1 MKNVSDLKREL
12 LRIDGKGYKSYKDL
26 QGEQYNFGD
35 YILSID
41 HVQGDPFASPSR
53 VRVIIDNK
61 SAAFPKECFEKRCT
75 TISTCDTL
83 TRLFYS
89 NIRKYGDKVFGSGK
103 SGLILISKC
112 PQQVLERTS
121 ISYRNN
127 KIEARFEV
135 GFPARGRSVLA
146 KELEKI
152 LCDFIPNI
160 VNNTLVYRN
169 INSKQLIRNIELI
182 KDQEYL
188 RSEIS
193 KLGLVGFVANGSI
206 LPRESGVS
214 QKPLK
219 GGIPFEAP
227 KELEV
232 EIKLPYKGMIKGMG
246 IKKGITLIV
255 GGGYHGKSTLLNALE
270 LGVYNH
276 IYGDGREYVI
286 SDNTALKVRAEDG
299 RSIIRDDISLFI
311 SNLPNKKDTKKF
323 STENASGSTS
333 QAANIVE
340 GIEMGT
346 NLFLIDEDTSATNFM
361 IRDELMQRLV
371 SKEKEPITPFIEL
384 VKGIYEQKDIST
396 IIVVGSSGDYFDIAD
411 CVIQMDEYEPKDV
424 TSDAKNIMRGEIL
437 KRIEQRNEV
446 IDINF
451 NRILRKGSIQSGPK
465 GIKIKSFGLDGL
477 SINKDDI
484 DLKAVEQLVDFEQVT
499 AIGYIMKWIEENA
512 VNNTLTLN
520 QLVDKAIKEIEVKGL
535 IVVSNGKGGSGNLAL
550 PRKQEIMSAIN
561 RFRNLRVN

>member
-1 MKNVSDLKREL
+1 MKNLNDLKKEL
-12 LRIDGKGYKSYKDL
+12 NRIDGKGYKAYKDL
-26 QGEQYNFGD
+26 QGEQYDFSD

-41 HVQGDPFASPSR
+41 HVQGDPFAAPSR
-53 VRVIIDNK
+53 IRVIISNK
-61 SAAFPKECFEKRCT
+61 IAGFPVKCYENK
-75 TISTCDTL
+75 ISKIATCDFL

-89 NIRKYGDKVFGSGK
+89 NIRKYGDRVFGSGK

-112 PQQVLERTS
+112 PQQILERTS
-121 ISYRNN
+121 IIFNGD

-152 LCDFIPNI
+152 LYDFLPNI
-160 VNNTLVYRN
+160 IKNTLVFKN
-169 INSKQLIRNIELI
+169 INTKALEKRVELI
-182 KDQEYL
+182 HDQEFL
-188 RSEIS
+188 RSELNR
-193 KLGLVGFVANGSI
+193 LGLVAFVANGAI

-219 GGIPFEAP
+219 NGIPFVSP

-232 EIKLPYKGMIKGMG
+232 KINLPFKGEITGMG

-276 IYGDGREYVI
+276 IDGDGREYVI
-286 SDNTALKVRAEDG
+286 SDNSSLKVRAEDG
-299 RSIIRDDISLFI
+299 RSIINDDISLFI
-311 SNLPNKKDTKKF
+311 NNLPNKKDTKCF

-333 QAANIVE
+333 QAANIIE
-340 GIEMGT
+340 GIEAGT
-346 NLFLIDEDTSATNFM
+346 KLFLIDEDTSATNFM

-384 VKGIYEQKDIST
+384 VKGIYEQEGIST

-411 CVIQMDEYEPKDV
+411 CVIQMEGYEPKDV
-424 TSDAKNIMRGEIL
+424 TIEAKALMRGEII
-437 KRIEQRNEV
+437 KRIEARNES
-446 IDINF
+446 F
-451 NRILRKGSIQSGPK
+451 NICFDRVLRKGSIQEGPK
-465 GIKIKSFGLDGL
+465 GVKIKSFGIDGL

-484 DLKAVEQLVDFEQVT
+484 DLRAVEQIVDFEQVT
-499 AIGYIMKWIEENA
+499 AIGYIMKWIESNA
-512 VNNTLTLN
+512 VNNKRNLVEV
-520 QLVDKAIKEIEVKGL
+520 VDKAIEEIEKNGL
-535 IVVSNGKGGSGNLAL
+535 IVMSNGRGGSGNLAL
-550 PRKQEIMSAIN
+550 PRKQEIMAAIN
-561 RFRNLRVN
+561 RFRNLKVL